1 MPLPC
6 QAAQRLTRQMVGS
19 QTKIDLWAGEDIS
32 SCFASAAL
40 SISFLALGL
49 GPKRWQ
55 PLDLLSISLGRRGCL
70 AAGSRKLSL
79 QQATKE
85 HLRTQTVCW
94 LCMVAAA
101 PCRRQAG
108 LQQTKGAEYLSTS
121 GRRCH
126 SSGQGAQLARQ
137 VNMSQVQSHSR
148 GSQKQRLIIPSR
160 ICDAHLL
167 FFQHCWRLD
176 VRALHMVLQGTLDV

>member
-1 MPLPC
+1 
-6 QAAQRLTRQMVGS
+6 MVGS

-40 SISFLALGL
+40 SISFLDLGL
-49 GPKRWQ
+49 WPKRWQ
-55 PLDLLSISLGRRGCL
+55 PLDLLSISLVRRGCL

-108 LQQTKGAEYLSTS
+108 LQQQSALSISAPQADVATARDREPS
-121 GRRCH
+121 LPGKSICHRC
-126 SSGQGAQLARQ
+126 
-137 VNMSQVQSHSR
+137 SHTPEVHKSN
-148 GSQKQRLIIPSR
+148 GSFYPKEDL
-160 ICDAHLL
+160 
-167 FFQHCWRLD
+167 
-176 VRALHMVLQGTLDV
+176 